1 MQDPEPPQ
9 NQTCPA
15 ELSASSVT
23 FWLVQWRNGDPQALE
38 EVMEHTYDELRRV
51 ASRYLQQ
58 ERREHT
64 LQPTALVHEVY
75 LQLAD
80 APMGTWETRAQFV
93 AATTHIMRHLLI
105 GHARRRLA
113 AKRGGGQV
121 VSLEQAAVDPAVR
134 EDREVLDV
142 DEALERLKTKY
153 PRAAQVVEL
162 RFFGGLSLE
171 ECAHVISANGTDMSL
186 RTAERDWK
194 FARAWLRNYI
204 DQRDGA

>member
-1 MQDPEPPQ
+1 LAEEQALPASGVTHWLRKWRQGDPE
-9 NQTCPA
+9 
-15 ELSASSVT
+15 
-23 FWLVQWRNGDPQALE
+23 GLE
-38 EVMEHTYDELRRV
+38 EVMEQTYAELRRV
-51 ASRYLQQ
+51 AFRYLQQ

-80 APMGTWETRAQFV
+80 APIGTWETRAQFV
-93 AATTHIMRHLLI
+93 AATAHIMRHLLI
-105 GHARRRLA
+105 DHGRRRLA
-113 AKRGGGQV
+113 AKRGGGKV
-121 VSLEQAAVDPAVR
+121 VPLEEIVDVHEA

-142 DEALERLKTKY
+142 HEALEHLKVEY

-171 ECAHVISANGTDMSL
+171 ECAHVISANGVETSL

-194 FARAWLRNYI
+194 FAKAWLRHYI
-204 DQRDGA
+204 GHGGSV

>member
-1 MQDPEPPQ
+1 LDDIS
-9 NQTCPA
+9 T
-15 ELSASSVT
+15 SSVT
-23 FWLVQWRNGDPQALE
+23 YWLQKWRQGDERALE
-38 EVMEHTYDELRRV
+38 EVMQQTYDELRRV

-80 APMGTWETRAQFV
+80 APMGTWESRTHFV
-93 AATTHIMRHLLI
+93 AATTHMMRHLLI
-105 GHARRRLA
+105 DHARRRLA

-121 VSLEQAAVDPAVR
+121 VSLEQVVYAAEK

-142 DEALERLKTKY
+142 DEALEHLNAEY

-171 ECAHVISANGTDMSL
+171 ECAHVISANGTEISL
-186 RTAERDWK
+186 RTVERDWK
-194 FARAWLRNYI
+194 FARAWLRNFI
-204 DQRDGA
+204 DQGSGR